1 MTLLRLAIPRPIIW
15 DASTVTSRKQLPGM
29 ILALGAHSAV
39 RPAIQIQA
47 APFVDPGI
55 SNTQMSQACA
65 RPARQIAGSVITRPE
80 KNVCG
85 TIALMVSTP

>member
-1 MTLLRLAIPRPIIW
+1 
-15 DASTVTSRKQLPGM
+15 M

-47 APFVDPGI
+47 APCVDPGI
-55 SNTQMSQACA
+55 SNTPMSQACA
-65 RPARQIAGSVITRPE
+65 RPARRIAGPVNSRPE

-85 TIALMVSTP
+85 TIALMDSTP